1 LKLLANLFLVI
12 SSKGELLSLPFILIG
27 DKKMKKIFLLS
38 ALVLLVSGMTA
49 FAQNTEYSSS
59 RLSNLANN
67 LKRQSV
73 DLSDNVYRDYKNRY
87 NANSRSETEQLFL
100 AQQFDA
106 SAYVFQQLVRD
117 NRPAQELRDAAAIL
131 GDLSRRTPS
140 YGGNYLW
147 RDAKRTIEDI
157 DRELG
162 GYGGGNGGG
171 NYPGNGDDSSNALGR
186 VIWRGTVDD
195 VVQIDILN
203 RALGVRVISGT
214 SFGDGTYNFSSALP
228 KNRNVKVYVIKRKG
242 RGDVKIIQQPSNN
255 NNGGAVI
262 EVRDKDGGAKEYEL
276 EIYWK

>member
-1 LKLLANLFLVI
+1 
-12 SSKGELLSLPFILIG
+12 
-27 DKKMKKIFLLS
+27 MKKIFLLS
-38 ALVLLVSGMTA
+38 VIITLFSSVAV

-59 RLSNLANN
+59 RLSTLASN
-67 LKRQSV
+67 LKRQAV
-73 DLSDNVYRDYKNRY
+73 DLSDRVYRDYKNNY

-106 SAYVFQQLVRD
+106 SAYIFQQLVRD
-117 NRPAQELRDAAAIL
+117 NRPAQELRDASGIL
-131 GDLSRRTPS
+131 NDLARRAPS

-147 RDAKRTIEDI
+147 RDAKRTIDDI

-162 GYGGGNGGG
+162 GYGGGGGG
-171 NYPGNGDDSSNALGR
+171 NYPGGGGNDSDNALGR

-203 RALGVRVISGT
+203 RALGVRVISGI

-228 KNRNVKVYVIKRKG
+228 QNRNVKVYVIKRKG
-242 RGDVKIIQQPSNN
+242 RGDVKVLQQPSSY